1 MSETAIPAVEAPVVL
16 TPSPASAVSPPA
28 EAAPAPAS
36 DPVVAPPT
44 VVSEPVPAEAAAPKP
59 TAAETPTLMEEAERE
74 AAKPAPEPPKP
85 AETPAEAP
93 APTYEFKL
101 PDGVET
107 LPETMT
113 AYTAL
118 LAENKMPQEAGQKL
132 LDLHIA
138 AIQKMAEQMAETQQ
152 STFLATRKGWQD
164 QVMADPE
171 LGGAG
176 FKTTSKAVARMIDL
190 FVPPEHRAEFD
201 EFRRITGA
209 GDHPALWRLM
219 NNLARRFDEPAAP
232 AIPAQPPPN
241 RGAKQNGRGN
251 FRGAMYDH
259 PSSQRAA
266 SR

>member
-28 EAAPAPAS
+28 EATPAPAPDPIVS
-36 DPVVAPPT
+36 PPVVA
-44 VVSEPVPAEAAAPKP
+44 SEPAPAEAPAPKP
-59 TAAETPTLMEEAERE
+59 TAAETPTLMEEVERE
-74 AAKPAPEPPKP
+74 AAKPAVEPPKP
-85 AETPAEAP
+85 AETPAETP

-101 PDGVET
+101 PEGVET

-132 LDLHIA
+132 LDLHIS
-138 AIQKMAEQMAETQQ
+138 AIQQYAANVAQAQQ
-152 STFLATRKGWQD
+152 DTFLATRKGWQD
-164 QVMADPE
+164 QIKADPQ

-176 FKTTSKAVARMIDL
+176 FQTTSKAVARMVDL
-190 FVPPEHRAEFD
+190 FVPAEHRAEFD
-201 EFRRITGA
+201 EFRRVTGA
-209 GDHPALWRLM
+209 GDHPALWRLL

-232 AIPAQPPPN
+232 PIPAAPPPN
-241 RGAKQNGRGN
+241 RGARQNGRGD
-251 FRGAMYDH
+251 FKGAMYDH